1 MKTGKQIELTVRVN
15 LLALAALALVIWL
28 CVALAGCSEHAPARP
43 VTTVAGCTTAFEVQI
58 RYSEARHLVHP
69 DLPLPAACAGLTY
82 EQHQQA
88 SLAAVIATMP

>member
-1 MKTGKQIELTVRVN
+1 MRK
-15 LLALAALALVIWL
+15 LLASSIAAGAAVL
-28 CVALAGCSEHAPARP
+28 ALAGCGGHPQPARP
-43 VTTVAGCTTAFEVQI
+43 VTTVAGCTTAFEAQI